1 MSLTSFPRRVLVA
14 SLSLLAAASVATAAA
29 AQEPAPSVRVPY
41 GDLDLTAAP
50 GARVMFERIKN
61 AADRACGG
69 VPDIRDLERRT
80 SFGHCTRGAVA
91 RAVTQLHTPLVTAI
105 YDPPRPKALASY

>member
-1 MSLTSFPRRVLVA
+1 MSLTSFSRRVA
-14 SLSLLAAASVATAAA
+14 MTGISLLAAASMATAAA
-29 AQEPAPSVRVPY
+29 ALEPAPSVRVPY
-41 GDLDLTAAP
+41 GDLDLAAAP

-80 SFGHCTRGAVA
+80 GFGHCTREAVA

-105 YDPPRPKALASY
+105 YDPPRPEVLASH